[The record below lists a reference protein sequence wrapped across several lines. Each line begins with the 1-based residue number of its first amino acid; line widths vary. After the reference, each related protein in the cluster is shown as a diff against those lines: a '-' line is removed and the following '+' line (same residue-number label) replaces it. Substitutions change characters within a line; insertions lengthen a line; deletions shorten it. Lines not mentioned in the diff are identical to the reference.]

1 MQRKKNI
8 RLLISLTAM
17 IFIILLLFV
26 FSNTKSGS
34 TVDKDLFQV
43 ENLDKIDHVLLESKK
58 GKTALK
64 FNGSKWMVNDK
75 YEADRQM
82 ITVLFATLK
91 QTIAKREVA
100 IHLKDSLRKE
110 ISSNGVKISCF
121 NAGSLSKE
129 IWAGGNAQKTETYFQ
144 TTNEKPYLVTIPGYR
159 VYVASIFELAS
170 NDWRNKQVFNFNW
183 QNIKGLEVKYPAD
196 PKQSF
201 VASFKERYFSI
212 EGIATDTTKLDR
224 FMDGLF
230 QLRSE
235 RILDSAEVKNYNS
248 ELAQKVMMEIVI
260 NDIGNRSYPLILFQ
274 PDKEGKYI
282 VGKMNNE
289 VILLNPFAL
298 KEIFRKRDYFVQRK
312 QD

>member
-8 RLLISLTAM
+8 QLLISLTVM
-17 IFIILLLFV
+17 TVIIFVLFV

-34 TVDKDLFQV
+34 SVDKDLFQI
-43 ENLDKIDHVLLESKK
+43 ENLDKIDHVLLESHK
-58 GKTALK
+58 GKTDLK
-64 FNGSKWMVNDK
+64 FNGTKWVVNEK
-75 YEADRQM
+75 HEADRQM

-100 IHLKDSLRKE
+100 NRGQDSLQKE
-110 ISSNGVKISCF
+110 IATSGVKISCF
-121 NAGSLSKE
+121 ESGSLSKE

-144 TTNEKPYLVTIPGYR
+144 LKDGKPFVVTIPGYR

-183 QNIKGLEVKYPAD
+183 QNIKSLEVKYPAD
-196 PKQSF
+196 TRQSF
-201 VASFKERYFSI
+201 VASFKDKFFSI

-235 RILDSAEVKNYNS
+235 RILDSTEVKNYSND
-248 ELAQKVMMEIVI
+248 LAQKIMMEIAI
-260 NDIGNRSYPLILFQ
+260 NDIGNRSYPLTLYQ
-274 PDKEGKYI
+274 PEKESRYI
-282 VGKMNNE
+282 VGKINE
-289 VILLNPFAL
+289 EVVLINPLAL
-298 KEIFRKRDYFVQRK
+298 KEIFRKRDYFIQRK

>member
-8 RLLISLTAM
+8 QLLISLIVMT
-17 IFIILLLFV
+17 IIIVVLFI

-34 TVDKDLFQV
+34 SVDKDLFQIK
-43 ENLDKIDHVLLESKK
+43 NLDKIDHVLLESHK
-58 GKTALK
+58 GKTDLK
-64 FNGSKWMVNDK
+64 FNGAKWMVNEK

-100 IHLKDSLRKE
+100 THLQDSLQKE

-121 NAGSLSKE
+121 EGSSLSKE
-129 IWAGGNAQKTETYFQ
+129 IWVGGNAQKTETYFQ
-144 TTNEKPYLVTIPGYR
+144 SKDGKPYVVTIPGYR

-170 NDWRNKQVFNFNW
+170 NDWRNKQVFSFNW
-183 QNIKGLEVKYPAD
+183 QNIKSLEVKYPAD
-196 PKQSF
+196 TRQSF
-201 VASFKERYFSI
+201 IASFKGKFFSVD
-212 EGIATDTTKLDR
+212 GIATDTTKLDR

-235 RILDSAEVKNYNS
+235 RILDSTEVKNYTS
-248 ELAQKVMMEIVI
+248 DLVQKIMMEIVI
-260 NDIGNRSYPLILFQ
+260 YDLANRSYPLILFQ
-274 PDKEGKYI
+274 PQKESKYI
-282 VGKMNNE
+282 VGKINE
-289 VILLNPFAL
+289 EIVLLNPLSL

>member
-1 MQRKKNI
+1 MQQKKNI
-8 RLLISLTAM
+8 QLLISLTAM

-43 ENLDKIDHVLLESKK
+43 ENLDKIDHVLIESKK
-58 GKTALK
+58 GKTDLK
-64 FNGSKWMVNDK
+64 FNGTKWIVNDK

-100 IHLKDSLRKE
+100 IHLKDSLQKE

-121 NAGSLSKE
+121 ESGTLSKE

-144 TTNEKPYLVTIPGYR
+144 TKDGKPYLVTIPGYR

-183 QNIKGLEVKYPAD
+183 QNIKSLEVKYPAD

-201 VASFKERYFSI
+201 IASFKGKYFSI

-235 RILDSAEVKNYNS
+235 RILDSTEVKNYSN
-248 ELAQKVMMEIVI
+248 ELAQRVMMEIAI

-274 PDKEGKYI
+274 PEKDSKYI
-282 VGKMNNE
+282 AGKINTE
-289 VILLNPFAL
+289 TVLLNPFAL

>member
-8 RLLISLTAM
+8 QLLISLAVMT
-17 IFIILLLFV
+17 IVILLIFV
-26 FSNTKSGS
+26 SSNTKDKS

-43 ENLDKIDHVLLESKK
+43 ENLDKIDQVLLESKK
-58 GKTALK
+58 GKTDLK
-64 FNGSKWMVNDK
+64 FNGTKWMVNDK
-75 YEADRQM
+75 YDADRQM

-100 IHLKDSLRKE
+100 SHLQDSLQKE
-110 ISSNGVKISCF
+110 ILSNGVKISCF
-121 NAGSLSKE
+121 EAGSLSKE

-144 TTNEKPYLVTIPGYR
+144 AKDGKPYLVTVPGYR

-183 QNIKGLEVKYPAD
+183 QNIKTLEVKYPAD
-196 PKQSF
+196 RKQSF
-201 VASFKERYFSI
+201 IASFKDKYFSI

-235 RILDSAEVKNYNS
+235 RILDSAEVKNYSN

-260 NDIGNRSYPLILFQ
+260 NDIGNRSYPLTLFQ
-274 PDKEGKYI
+274 PEKESKYI
-282 VGKMNNE
+282 VGKINNE
-289 VILLNPFAL
+289 VVLINPFAL

>member
-8 RLLISLTAM
+8 QLLISLVAM
-17 IFIILLLFV
+17 TVFIAVLFI
-26 FSNTKSGS
+26 FSNTKNGS
-34 TVDKDLFQV
+34 SVDKDLFQV

-58 GKTALK
+58 GKINLK
-64 FNGSKWMVNDK
+64 FNGTKWMVNEK

-100 IHLKDSLRKE
+100 THLQDSLKKE
-110 ISSNGVKISCF
+110 INSNGTKISCF
-121 NAGSLSKE
+121 ESGSLSKE

-144 TTNEKPYLVTIPGYR
+144 LKDREPYLVTIPGYR

-170 NDWRNKQVFNFNW
+170 NDWRSKQVFNFNW
-183 QNIKGLEVKYPAD
+183 QNIKSLEVKYPTD
-196 PKQSF
+196 PRQNF
-201 VASFKERYFSI
+201 IASFKGKYFSI

-235 RILDSAEVKNYNS
+235 RILDSTEIKNYSN
-248 ELAQKVMMEIVI
+248 ELAQKIMMEIVI

-274 PDKEGKYI
+274 PEKESKYI
-282 VGKMNNE
+282 VGKINE
-289 VILLNPFAL
+289 EVVLLNPFAL
-298 KEIFRKRDYFVQRK
+298 KEIFRKRDYFVQHK